1 MKLNGDFW
9 VKAIFSTFLVFFTFS
24 SQSIT
29 NAENEAVFQPVSGA
43 NWEFR
48 VLAVENTG
56 KQSWKSWGP
65 KLGREYRIKINED
78 AMTFWRIKAEVI
90 RKRRGLDFDSQW
102 VKLIYRLYKGEQKNA
117 GSAAMI
123 MDIMGEKVASSGN
136 FNISFGRK
144 KLSEPLDL
152 DLLFVA
158 PLNSNDIEYM
168 HLQFLDYDKVR
179 LIPPN

>member
-29 NAENEAVFQPVSGA
+29 NAENEAAFQPVSGA

-78 AMTFWRIKAEVI
+78 EMTFWRIKAEVI

-123 MDIMGEKVASSGN
+123 MDMMGEKVASSGN

-158 PLNSNDIEYM
+158 PLNSSDIEYM

-179 LIPPN
+179 LIPN